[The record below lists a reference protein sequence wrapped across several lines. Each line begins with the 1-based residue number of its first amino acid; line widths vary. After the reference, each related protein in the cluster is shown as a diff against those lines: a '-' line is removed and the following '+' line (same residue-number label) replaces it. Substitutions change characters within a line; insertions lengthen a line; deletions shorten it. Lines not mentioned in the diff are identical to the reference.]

1 MGEVDNGTFSV
12 QGATIRFPYVAL
24 VCDVYAM
31 LQAVVCVWAQVG
43 KSYEIHY
50 VHSSAGTDVDPTDA
64 INADLLADGLG
75 GSG

>member
-1 MGEVDNGTFSV
+1 MWLWGVTFM
-12 QGATIRFPYVAL
+12 QT
-24 VCDVYAM
+24 
-31 LQAVVCVWAQVG
+31 VVCVWAQVG